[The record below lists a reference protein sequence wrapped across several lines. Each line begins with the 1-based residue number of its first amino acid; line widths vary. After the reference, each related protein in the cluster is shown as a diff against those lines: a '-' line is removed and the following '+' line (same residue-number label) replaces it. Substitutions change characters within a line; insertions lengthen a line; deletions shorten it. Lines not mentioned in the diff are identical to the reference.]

1 MLGFWRKQDGGV
13 AVAFAISAIPLIG
26 MAGFAVDY
34 MRAAEV
40 RSALQVEADAA
51 ALASA
56 ASKDSSASTAWVANL
71 KSAINDRFGD
81 GSAAVGNLAA
91 DGEWLSTSDFRVQT
105 SADVPLTFL
114 RIIPGIE
121 DHFGVAVESV
131 ARVTKP
137 KLTYKP
143 PKVTDLDPDASDYNR
158 LSLYCF
164 DPEKKSDPMTKG
176 RSQETTIADNAKTK
190 YTYQMPKCA
199 AGETMSYHLKNVRDA
214 RTTPKQW
221 DNPKATQYNYYTDT
235 VIAGGV
241 ETYDLG
247 GYSIL
252 ETVLCDTAAKC
263 VPKSQGG
270 VIPEGTNRTP
280 QHAEQACQAGK
291 FMYYGWEDRPP
302 GLGWTDK
309 DYNDIRVVIECP
321 SSEST
326 GEFLVRLIK

>member
-1 MLGFWRKQDGGV
+1 MLGFWRDEHGGV
-13 AVAFAISAIPLIG
+13 AVAFALASIPLIG
-26 MAGFAVDY
+26 IAGMAIDY
-34 MRAAEV
+34 MRASEV

-56 ASKDSSASTAWVANL
+56 ASKDASASTAWVTNL
-71 KSAINDRFGD
+71 KSTIGDRFSG
-81 GSAAVGNLAA
+81 GAAIENLAA
-91 DGEWLSTSDFRVQT
+91 DGEWVSTSDFRVQA

-114 RIIPGIE
+114 RIVPGIE
-121 DHFGVAVESV
+121 DHFAIEVESV

-143 PKVTDLDPDASDYNR
+143 PKFTDLDPEASDYNR
-158 LSLYCF
+158 LSVYCF
-164 DPEKKSDPMTKG
+164 DIEKKNDPLTKG
-176 RSQETTIADNAKTK
+176 RSQETTIADNAGTK
-190 YTYQMPKCA
+190 YNYTLPTCK

-214 RTTPKQW
+214 RTKPKQW
-221 DNPKATQYNYYTDT
+221 DNPKATQYHYYTDT
-235 VIAGGV
+235 VMSGGV

-247 GYSIL
+247 GYAIL

-263 VPKSQGG
+263 VGQSQGG
-270 VIPEGTNRTP
+270 VIPEGANRTP
-280 QHAEQACQAGK
+280 QHATQSCQSGK

-302 GLGWTDK
+302 GLGWTDR

-321 SSEST
+321 VSEST

>member
-1 MLGFWRKQDGGV
+1 MLGFWRNEGGGI
-13 AVAFAISAIPLIG
+13 AVAFALAAIPLVG
-26 MAGFAVDY
+26 VAGLAVDY
-34 MRAAEV
+34 MRATEV

-56 ASKDSSASTAWVANL
+56 ASKDPSAGTAWVSNL
-71 KSAINDRFGD
+71 KSTMNQKFNEGTAIDNVTVD
-81 GSAAVGNLAA
+81 GQWV
-91 DGEWLSTSDFRVQT
+91 STSDFRIQA

-114 RIIPGIE
+114 RIVPGIE
-121 DHFGVAVESV
+121 DHIDIDVESV

-143 PKVTDLDPDASDYNR
+143 PKFTDLDPEASDYNR
-158 LSLYCF
+158 LSVYCF
-164 DPEKKSDPMTKG
+164 DVAKKSDPMTQG
-176 RSQETTIADNAKTK
+176 RSQETTIADNAGTK
-190 YTYQMPKCA
+190 YTYKLPTCE

-214 RTTPKQW
+214 RTKPKQW
-221 DNPKATQYNYYTDT
+221 DNPKATQYHYYTDT
-235 VIAGGV
+235 VMAGGV

-263 VPKSQGG
+263 VGESQGG
-270 VIPEGTNRTP
+270 VIPEGKERTP
-280 QHAEQACQAGK
+280 EHAEQSCQSGK
-291 FMYYGWEDRPP
+291 LMYYGWEDRPP
-302 GLGWTDK
+302 GLGWTDR

-321 SSEST
+321 VSEST

>member
-1 MLGFWRKQDGGV
+1 MLGFWRSESGGI
-13 AVAFAISAIPLIG
+13 AVAFALAAVPLIG
-26 MAGFAVDY
+26 TAGMAIDF
-34 MRAAEV
+34 MRASEV

-56 ASKDSSASTAWVANL
+56 ASKDTSASTAWVANL
-71 KSAINDRFGD
+71 KSAMNDKFSSG
-81 GSAAVGNLAA
+81 AAIGNLVA
-91 DGEWLSTSDFRVQT
+91 DGEWVTTSDFRVQA

-114 RIIPGIE
+114 RIIPGLE
-121 DHFGVAVESV
+121 DHFAVEVESI

-143 PKVTDLDPDASDYNR
+143 PKFTDLDPEASDYNR
-158 LSLYCF
+158 LSVYCF
-164 DPEKKSDPMTKG
+164 DVSKKTDPLTQG
-176 RSQETTIADNAKTK
+176 RSQETTIADNAGTK
-190 YTYQMPKCA
+190 YTYTLPNCA

-214 RTTPKQW
+214 RTKPKQW

-235 VIAGGV
+235 VMSGGV

-263 VPKSQGG
+263 VGQSLGG
-270 VIPEGTNRTP
+270 VIPEGKERTP
-280 QHAEQACQAGK
+280 QHAEQSCQSGK
-291 FMYYGWEDRPP
+291 YMYYGWEDRPP
-302 GLGWTDK
+302 GLGWTDR

-321 SSEST
+321 VSEST

>member
-1 MLGFWRKQDGGV
+1 MLGFWRNEDGGI
-13 AVAFAISAIPLIG
+13 AVAFALAAVPMIGIAG
-26 MAGFAVDY
+26 MAIDY
-34 MRAAEV
+34 MRASEV
-40 RSALQVEADAA
+40 RTALQVEADAA

-56 ASKDSSASTAWVANL
+56 ASKDPSASNAWVTNL
-71 KSAINDRFGD
+71 KSTMTDKFGGAAAID
-81 GSAAVGNLAA
+81 NLTA
-91 DGEWLSTSDFRVQT
+91 DGQWVTTSDFRVEA

-121 DHFGVAVESV
+121 DHFDVSVESV

-143 PKVTDLDPDASDYNR
+143 PKFTDLDPEASDYNR
-158 LSLYCF
+158 LSVYCF
-164 DPEKKSDPMTKG
+164 DVEKKTDPMTQG
-176 RSQETTIADNAKTK
+176 RSQETTIADNAGTK
-190 YTYQMPKCA
+190 YTYKLPECA

-214 RTTPKQW
+214 RTKPKQW

-235 VIAGGV
+235 VMSGGV

-247 GYSIL
+247 GYAIL
-252 ETVLCDTAAKC
+252 ETVLCDTSAKC
-263 VPKSQGG
+263 VGKSKGG

-280 QHAEQACQAGK
+280 QHAEQSCQAGK
-291 FMYYGWEDRPP
+291 YMYYGWEDRPP
-302 GLGWTDK
+302 GLGWTDQ

-321 SSEST
+321 VSEST

>member
-1 MLGFWRKQDGGV
+1 MLGFWRNEGGGV
-13 AVAFAISAIPLIG
+13 AVAFALASIPIIG
-26 MAGFAVDY
+26 VAGLGIDY
-34 MRAAEV
+34 MRASEV
-40 RSALQVEADAA
+40 RTALQAEADAA

-56 ASKDSSASTAWVANL
+56 ASKDASAGDAWMANFETQMTQ
-71 KSAINDRFGD
+71 KFTEGASINNLVVD
-81 GSAAVGNLAA
+81 GSWV
-91 DGEWLSTSDFRVQT
+91 STSDFRVEA
-105 SADVPLTFL
+105 SARVPLTL
-114 RIIPGIE
+114 MRIIPGVD
-121 DHFGVAVESV
+121 DHIDIGVESV

-143 PKVTDLDPDASDYNR
+143 PKVTDLDPEASDYNR
-158 LSLYCF
+158 LSIYCF
-164 DPEKKSDPMTKG
+164 NVEKKNDPLTKG
-176 RSQETTIADNAKTK
+176 RSQETTIADNAGTK
-190 YTYQMPKCA
+190 YTYEMPKCE

-214 RTTPKQW
+214 RTKPKQW

-235 VIAGGV
+235 VMAGGV

-247 GYSIL
+247 GYAIL

-263 VPKSQGG
+263 VGKSKGG

-280 QHAEQACQAGK
+280 QHAEQSCQSGK

-302 GLGWTDK
+302 GLGWTDQ

-321 SSEST
+321 VSEST

>member
-1 MLGFWRKQDGGV
+1 MLGFWRKEDGGV
-13 AVAFAISAIPLIG
+13 AIAFALASIPLIG

-34 MRAAEV
+34 MRASEV
-40 RSALQVEADAA
+40 RSALQIEADAA
-51 ALASA
+51 ALGSA
-56 ASKDSSASTAWVANL
+56 ASKDTSQSTAWVANL
-71 KSAINDRFGD
+71 KSAINGRFNA
-81 GSAAVGNLAA
+81 GSTVTNLAA
-91 DGEWLSTSDFRVQT
+91 DGEWLSTSEFRVEA
-105 SADVPLTFL
+105 SAQVPLTFL
-114 RIIPGIE
+114 RIVPGMAE
-121 DHFGVAVESV
+121 HFTISVESV

-143 PKVTDLDPDASDYNR
+143 PKFTDLDPEASDYNR

-164 DPEKKSDPMTKG
+164 NPEKKNDPMTKG
-176 RSQETTIADNAKTK
+176 RGEEVTIADNAGTK
-190 YTYQMPKCA
+190 YTYKMPTCE

-214 RTTPKQW
+214 RTKPKQW

-235 VIAGGV
+235 VMSGGV

-252 ETVLCDTAAKC
+252 ETVLCDTSAQC
-263 VPKSQGG
+263 VGKSQGG
-270 VIPEGTNRTP
+270 VIPEGKERTP
-280 QHAEQACQAGK
+280 QHAEQACQSGK

-309 DYNDIRVVIECP
+309 DYNDIRVIIECP
-321 SSEST
+321 VSEST

>member
-1 MLGFWRKQDGGV
+1 MLGFWRNEGGGV
-13 AVAFAISAIPLIG
+13 AVAFALAAIPLIG
-26 MAGFAVDY
+26 ISGMAIDY
-34 MRAAEV
+34 MRASEV

-56 ASKDSSASTAWVANL
+56 ASADASASAAWVTNL
-71 KSAINDRFGD
+71 KSTINGRFSGGAAID
-81 GSAAVGNLAA
+81 NLTA
-91 DGEWLSTSDFRVQT
+91 DGQWVSTSDFRVQAR
-105 SADVPLTFL
+105 ADVPLTFL
-114 RIIPGIE
+114 RILPGIE

-143 PKVTDLDPDASDYNR
+143 PKFTDLDPDASDYNR
-158 LSLYCF
+158 LSIYCF

-190 YTYQMPKCA
+190 YTYTMPTCA

-214 RTTPKQW
+214 RTTPTQW
-221 DNPKATQYNYYTDT
+221 DNPKATHYDYYTDT
-235 VIAGGV
+235 VIAAGV

-263 VPKSQGG
+263 VGKSQGG

-280 QHAEQACQAGK
+280 QHASQSCQSGK

-302 GLGWTDK
+302 GLGWTDQ

-321 SSEST
+321 VSELT
-326 GEFLVRLIK
+326 GEFIVRLIK